1 MQNLDCINTLINCF
15 TKLPGVGYKTAER
28 YAYRV
33 IEMKREE
40 AQQFSAALQQVKEQ
54 VKFCTICGNFT
65 TGEQCEICAHRAPE
79 TICVVAHPKEI
90 SVIERSQVYHGSYH
104 VLHGVLSP
112 LNKKGPEQLNI
123 KTLMQRLRD
132 RQVKEVILALSP
144 DVEGEATANYLAAL
158 IKPSGIKVSRLA
170 TGIAMGVALEY
181 ADELTIGTALKNRT
195 EV

>member
-33 IEMKREE
+33 IEMSRDD
-40 AQQFSAALQQVKEQ
+40 ATQFAAAVTAVKDQ
-54 VKFCTICGNFT
+54 VKFCRTCGNFT
-65 TGEQCEICAHRAPE
+65 AGEQCSICAARTGD

-90 SVIERSQVYHGSYH
+90 AVIERCHAFDGTYH

-123 KTLMQRLRD
+123 KSLMTRLAGG
-132 RQVKEVILALSP
+132 QVKEVILALSP

-158 IKPSGIKVSRLA
+158 IKPSGVKVSRLA

-181 ADELTIGTALKNRT
+181 ADELTIGTALRNRT